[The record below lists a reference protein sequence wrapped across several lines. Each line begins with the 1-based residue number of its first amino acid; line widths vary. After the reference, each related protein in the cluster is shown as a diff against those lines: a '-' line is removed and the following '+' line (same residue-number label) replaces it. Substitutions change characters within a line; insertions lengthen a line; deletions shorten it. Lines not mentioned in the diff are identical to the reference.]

1 MWFDAWIPAALRA
14 ALRNTLQRWCSM
26 GGLSRRVSAHPF
38 ALHSPTMLTGL
49 TSLFD
54 GFALM
59 PVPLQ
64 YAFVIAFGLVI
75 GSFITVVVH
84 RLPRMLE
91 RSWNSSVVD
100 YLKEQDAA
108 MSSDEAAVAE
118 APAAEA
124 ESAGARTEAEAQA
137 NARAETTLAMETK
150 GTEPPYNLM
159 HPGSHCDACGHKLRP
174 WENVPVFSYLLLR
187 GRCSNC
193 HTHISPGY
201 PLLELASGLFAALS
215 WWHFGPGFAA
225 VAGFGFL
232 AVALT
237 LSCIDWQTGLL
248 PDAITLPLLWAGL
261 LINLNPSFATLSDA
275 VIGAAAGYGFL
286 WCIYW
291 GFWWWRGVEG
301 IGQGD
306 LKLFAALGA
315 WLGWAGLVQV
325 LVLASATGALV
336 GIVMLA
342 TRRMKRDE
350 PLPFGPFL
358 AIAGCITLFAGTP
371 FWPSLPLYGGAGI
384 GG

>member
-1 MWFDAWIPAALRA
+1 MWFDARMAGALYIAARIT
-14 ALRNTLQRWCSM
+14 RRRWCSM
-26 GGLSRRVSAHPF
+26 GGLSCRASAHFF
-38 ALHSPTMLTGL
+38 ALHSSTMLTGL

-59 PVPLQ
+59 PVTLQ
-64 YAFVIAFGLVI
+64 YAFVIVFGLVI

-84 RLPRMLE
+84 RVPRMLE
-91 RSWNSSVVD
+91 RSWNSSVAD
-100 YLKEQDAA
+100 YIEQQAN
-108 MSSDEAAVAE
+108 
-118 APAAEA
+118 AAEA
-124 ESAGARTEAEAQA
+124 EAEAEATHV
-137 NARAETTLAMETK
+137 E
-150 GTEPPYNLM
+150 PYNLM
-159 HPGSHCDACGHKLRP
+159 HPGSHCDACGHKLRA
-174 WENVPVFSYLLLR
+174 WENIPVFSYLLLR
-187 GRCSNC
+187 ARCSSC
-193 HTHISPGY
+193 HTPISIRY
-201 PLLELASGLFAALS
+201 PLIELVSGLLAALS

-225 VAGFGFL
+225 VAGFGFA

-237 LSCIDWQTGLL
+237 LSCIDWETGLL

-286 WCIYW
+286 WCVYW

-325 LVLASATGALV
+325 LVLASATGAVV
-336 GIVMLA
+336 GLLMLA

-358 AIAGCITLFAGTP
+358 AIAGCLTLFLGTP
-371 FWPSLPLYGGAGI
+371 FWPSLPLYGAAGF